1 MTEHILFHLN
11 KEIVLDVE
19 ELDYD
24 YIATQDKNNPEIT
37 YVTWIEGEELME
49 EDYPT
54 SQVEDYF
61 EKGYWIEVI

>member
-11 KEIVLDVE
+11 KELVE
-19 ELDYD
+19 YDEEKDFDYL
-24 YIATQDKNNPEIT
+24 ATQDINNPEIT
-37 YVTWIEGEELME
+37 YITWLEGEELME

>member
-49 EDYPT
+49 ADYPT

-61 EKGYWIEVI
+61 EKGCWIEVI